1 MNTTHYPR
9 FRGLLVVTVLLLAAE
24 VWAQGQRG
32 TQAALDQLDRQLRTA
47 EELLAGNDD
56 PTLRGMLEQAKQMR
70 ERAASEMRAGRH
82 GQASTYIAAA
92 RRLLDQLTARL
103 LRSPVQ
109 QLGERL
115 EDLLR
120 QAEQVVPGS
129 GNSEA
134 ERLLA
139 QARRQQRRAIEAQR
153 QQRYQAA
160 AEYYR
165 VAIYLGKRAMELA
178 QGTVRAGSERLEEAR
193 EQYQSLLAVAEERVA
208 RSDDPVARRSLE
220 QARRHGML
228 AVRALQRGQ
237 TVLAWELY
245 HQSIRLLL
253 RSISLADGETPSMR
267 ERAEEEVERVGEL
280 MAEVSR
286 QAADSQGP
294 ETRLLLQR
302 GADLLARARRNLGAG
317 AFALA
322 LQNAELAEGIAF
334 RLMRRS
340 SLQGE
345 TLALRAEEEVAR
357 LQEDIRQV
365 REMRAGQPGTDELV
379 TQAER
384 LQHLAEMALEQGR
397 YRLALMWVLAG
408 TRLLTPGLNGLQAG
422 TVPTMA
428 AQRIEE
434 LDRALEEVQA
444 AGGVSDDR
452 RALIEQARTLR
463 AAAAH
468 ALERQ
473 QPGVSRSIAETALD
487 LLSKARQPIE

>member
-1 MNTTHYPR
+1 MNTTHYPK

-103 LRSPVQ
+103 LHSPVQ

-165 VAIYLGKRAMELA
+165 
-178 QGTVRAGSERLEEAR
+178 
-193 EQYQSLLAVAEERVA
+193 
-208 RSDDPVARRSLE
+208 
-220 QARRHGML
+220 
-228 AVRALQRGQ
+228 
-237 TVLAWELY
+237 
-245 HQSIRLLL
+245 
-253 RSISLADGETPSMR
+253 
-267 ERAEEEVERVGEL
+267 
-280 MAEVSR
+280 
-286 QAADSQGP
+286 
-294 ETRLLLQR
+294 
-302 GADLLARARRNLGAG
+302 
-317 AFALA
+317 
-322 LQNAELAEGIAF
+322 
-334 RLMRRS
+334 
-340 SLQGE
+340 
-345 TLALRAEEEVAR
+345 
-357 LQEDIRQV
+357 
-365 REMRAGQPGTDELV
+365 
-379 TQAER
+379 
-384 LQHLAEMALEQGR
+384 
-397 YRLALMWVLAG
+397 
-408 TRLLTPGLNGLQAG
+408 
-422 TVPTMA
+422 
-428 AQRIEE
+428 
-434 LDRALEEVQA
+434 
-444 AGGVSDDR
+444 
-452 RALIEQARTLR
+452 
-463 AAAAH
+463 
-468 ALERQ
+468 
-473 QPGVSRSIAETALD
+473 
-487 LLSKARQPIE
+487 